1 MMHKRIQLLKITAAM
16 HFFFLFFF
24 FQKLNSNWEYIKTRR
39 KETSEEKTNAKQP
52 VKASQLCGM
61 RHYAHYEL
69 KFYSELKAI

>member
-1 MMHKRIQLLKITAAM
+1 M
-16 HFFFLFFF
+16 HFFFLYLFIF

-52 VKASQLCGM
+52 AKASQLCGM
-61 RHYAHYEL
+61 RHYAHYKL